1 MIMTRDSSLRQQ
13 EQTEKLMQIGAYLRQ
28 VREDYGWSLEDVAGR
43 TLIQTR
49 LLRAIEDG
57 EIQHLPEP
65 VYVQGFIRR
74 YAEALGLDGSAFAD
88 AFPTQSALRFST
100 PSWKESPAA
109 QLRPLHLYL
118 AYIALIV
125 ASVSLLSHLMNRSTG
140 APLPT
145 AGAPPQTLVGSANQ
159 PLTPTTRISTSVKPA
174 TVKPDASVGNSAQL
188 QRSEQLDQ
196 LSDDEAV
203 RVQVKLTAQ
212 SWLEVEVDGNVKL
225 ADVLP
230 EGTERSW
237 TAKSQV
243 RVRAGNAGGVMVAYN
258 GGRSEQMGP
267 PGAVEEKVFSAPKDT
282 ASLPPDQ
289 ISIVAR

>member
-13 EQTEKLMQIGAYLRQ
+13 EQSDKLMQIGAYLRQ
-28 VREDYGWSLEDVAGR
+28 VREDYGWSLEEVAGR
-43 TLIQTR
+43 TLIQAR

-57 EIQHLPEP
+57 KIQHLPEP
-65 VYVQGFIRR
+65 VYIQGFIRR
-74 YAEALGLDGSAFAD
+74 YAEVLGLDGSAFAD
-88 AFPTQSALRFST
+88 AFPTQSTIRFGV

-109 QLRPLHLYL
+109 QLRPLHLYV

-125 ASVSLLSHLMNRSTG
+125 ASVSLLSHMVNRSASSPFTSSG
-140 APLPT
+140 T
-145 AGAPPQTLVGSANQ
+145 NSQILVGSTGQAVTSA
-159 PLTPTTRISTSVKPA
+159 PGTASAVKPTTVRTGLNAV
-174 TVKPDASVGNSAQL
+174 NSAS
-188 QRSEQLDQ
+188 RPLDRLDGDQ
-196 LSDDEAV
+196 PV
-203 RVQVKLTAQ
+203 RVEIKLTAQ
-212 SWLEVEVDGNVKL
+212 SWLEVEVDGDVKL

-237 TAKSQV
+237 TAKSQL
-243 RVRAGNAGGVMVAYN
+243 RLRAGNAGGVMLTYN

-289 ISIVAR
+289 IPIVAR